1 MVFSDTPGFINPSYK
16 LQESMMN
23 YVYSAFKDADILI
36 YMVEPEENQNNN
48 DQIFKII
55 KETQVPLL
63 ILINKIDLYDQ
74 DIVEKEIKNGHKNIQ
89 IQKLFLYQL

>member
-1 MVFSDTPGFINPSYK
+1 MI
-16 LQESMMN
+16 N

-36 YMVEPEENQNNN
+36 YMVEPEENQNSN

-55 KETQVPLL
+55 EETQVPLL

-74 DIVEKEIKNGHKNIQ
+74 NIVKKKSKNGLRNIQ

>member
-1 MVFSDTPGFINPSYK
+1 
-16 LQESMMN
+16 MN

-74 DIVEKEIKNGHKNIQ
+74 NIVEKEIKKMVSKIFKFKSCSY
-89 IQKLFLYQL
+89 ISFE